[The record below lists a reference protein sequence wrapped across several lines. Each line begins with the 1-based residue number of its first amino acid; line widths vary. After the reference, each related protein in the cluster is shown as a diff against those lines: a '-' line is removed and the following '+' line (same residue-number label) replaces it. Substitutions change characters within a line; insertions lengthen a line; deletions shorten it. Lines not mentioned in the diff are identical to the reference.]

1 MHATPASMLMIARDL
16 READRRSAREARVVT
31 GRAAQRQTASG
42 PGKIRISLRRLLVV
56 AGAIL
61 AVALAVPSVSAGT
74 QKAFHL
80 DKTCAADA
88 SEPLGYVCTIQH
100 SDFKW
105 FPSGTKVHYTSQAG
119 NVVQATIRIRN
130 GSTSGA
136 CVWSTAVNAICTFS
150 NGTGRL
156 SEFHLRVV
164 VTANAD
170 ASIWYWD
177 GWYSFGDDGRHG
189 RD

>member
-1 MHATPASMLMIARDL
+1 MR
-16 READRRSAREARVVT
+16 
-31 GRAAQRQTASG
+31 
-42 PGKIRISLRRLLVV
+42 SLRRLVV
-56 AGAIL
+56 VGAAIMAL
-61 AVALAVPSVSAGT
+61 ALAVPSVSAGT

-80 DKTCAADA
+80 DKTCTADA

-105 FPSGTKVHYTSQAG
+105 FPPGTKVHYTSQVG
-119 NVVQATIRIRN
+119 NVVQATIRIKN

-136 CVWSTAVNAICTFS
+136 CVWSSAVNAVCTF
-150 NGTGRL
+150 NTGTGRL
-156 SEFHLRVV
+156 SDFHLQVV

-177 GWYSFGDDGRHG
+177 GWYSFTDDGADREGGH
-189 RD
+189 D